1 MNIFAAFSK
10 LEWTLTQKKKKGRSG
25 SAPQIFPSTFW
36 ANGAAA
42 SAILFILSLL
52 FFIFTATLTV
62 WRIKDPKC
70 SPPHALTFVF
80 ASSAYEIWLPK
91 KKNLYL
97 LNYCRPFPN
106 CTFTSSN
113 KVPSTTIWAVCF
125 ITLTFLIIILIS
137 TSPVCPPPITVGSC
151 VTMFL
156 TAVTSER
163 GRDIL
168 SYPIGQIC
176 NINRTRKYIA
186 SKLN

>member
-1 MNIFAAFSK
+1 MNPN
-10 LEWTLTQKKKKGRSG
+10 TPKKKMTFGQCAANIPFHFLSKWCRCLRYPLYLVTPLLHIHSHIDYMAYKRPKML
-25 SAPQIFPSTFW
+25 SPSRPYICVCFLCIW
-36 ANGAAA
+36 N
-42 SAILFILSLL
+42 L
-52 FFIFTATLTV
+52 AT
-62 WRIKDPKC
+62 
-70 SPPHALTFVF
+70 
-80 ASSAYEIWLPK
+80 K

-137 TSPVCPPPITVGSC
+137 TSLVCPPPITVGSC